1 MLVYRN
7 GKKCQVADGA
17 TVADLRKTYGDELRG
32 DQIVR
37 QDGQESSV
45 LHESDSFKEGDHVYS
60 IPKIVKGSEGRVD
73 EEVTLLRTDAGT
85 RSEVKAGTKT
95 IGKQR
100 FRAVLI
106 KNVAV
111 PPKRFDV
118 TRTDVLFLLP
128 PEYPKLPP
136 IGFYLNYKW
145 TTTDKHFILRGV
157 HGAPSLETEG
167 WYWYCGALMS
177 QSSNGGL
184 VRPWQPGSR
193 ADNGHNLVT
202 LFAAAKH
209 HIRNDDE

>member
-1 MLVYRN
+1 MLIYRN
-7 GKKCQVADGA
+7 GKKCQVAEGT
-17 TVADLRKTYGDELRG
+17 TVADLRNAYRDELRD

-37 QDGQESSV
+37 QEGQESSV
-45 LHESDSFKEGDHVYS
+45 LKESDSLKEGDHIYS
-60 IPKIVKGSEGRVD
+60 IPKIVKGSKERVD
-73 EEVTLLRTDAGT
+73 EEVALLRADAGT
-85 RSEVKAGTKT
+85 RSKVVVGNKT
-95 IGKQR
+95 IGKVR

-111 PPKRFDV
+111 PPKRFGV
-118 TRTDVLFLLP
+118 TCTDLLFLLP

-145 TTTDKHFILRGV
+145 NTTDKHFVLRGV
-157 HGAPSLETEG
+157 HGAPSLDTEG
-167 WYWYCGALMS
+167 WYWYCGALMTPS
-177 QSSNGGL
+177 GTRTW
-184 VRPWQPGSR
+184 RPGNR